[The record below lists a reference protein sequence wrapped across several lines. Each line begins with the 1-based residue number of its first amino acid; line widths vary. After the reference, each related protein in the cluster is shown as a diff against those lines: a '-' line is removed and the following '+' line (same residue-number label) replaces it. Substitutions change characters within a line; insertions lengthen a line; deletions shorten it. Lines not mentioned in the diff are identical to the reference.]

1 MISLLAGI
9 SDVKNAHIS
18 NQNLPNS
25 FRDLGNLNSLE
36 KISMKYNSKILPGNW
51 PKTIYGFRFYGLKL
65 DFTIDKRLNRKAKIL
80 YHAGLPPQKS
90 TCSIYKTIFSC
101 GMKFA

>member
-36 KISMKYNSKILPGNW
+36 KISMKYNSKILPGIGQ
-51 PKTIYGFRFYGLKL
+51 KQFMGLGFTDSSLTSQLIKDSIERQKYYIMQDYLLKNPL
-65 DFTIDKRLNRKAKIL
+65 APYTELSSPAV
-80 YHAGLPPQKS
+80 
-90 TCSIYKTIFSC
+90 
-101 GMKFA
+101 